1 MSEPTPTVL
10 RRRDALA
17 RGYTDGELRATCRT
31 GGLRRLRPGTYLS
44 DDAFAALD
52 AAGLHRELIR
62 ATLPGVSADAVVSH
76 QSAAVLHGL
85 PVWALPLDRVHV
97 TRDRSGGGKRTR
109 HLHSHRAPLPAA
121 DVVRCDGIAVT
132 SVARTVADLCRTVP
146 FEAAVVV
153 GDAGLHAAKLPATA
167 VVDALSY
174 AEGRPGHPA
183 ARRALGF
190 LDGRSESVGES
201 RSRVALAA
209 LGYDLPELQA
219 SLLDAD
225 GRFLGRVD
233 FLFADAGV
241 VGEFDG
247 KIKYGKYLRE
257 GQSPGDAVFAE
268 KQREDSMR
276 DMGWEVARW
285 TWHDLSNPTVIDA
298 RVRRALRRRHDRPR
312 PLGTVLR
319 PS

>member
-1 MSEPTPTVL
+1 MSEPIPTVL

-17 RGYTDGELRATCRT
+17 RGYTDGELRATCRN

-44 DDAFAALD
+44 GDVFDGLD
-52 AAGLHRELIR
+52 TVERHRELIR
-62 ATLPGVSADAVVSH
+62 ATLPGVSPDAVVSH

-85 PVWALPLDRVHV
+85 PAWALPLERVHV

-109 HLHSHRAPLPAA
+109 HLHSHSAPLPAE
-121 DVVRCDGIAVT
+121 DVVRCDGVAVT

-146 FEAAVVV
+146 FEAAVAV
-153 GDAGLHAAKLPATA
+153 GDAGLRVASLPVAAVA
-167 VVDALSY
+167 DALAY
-174 AEGRPGHPA
+174 AVGRPGHPA
-183 ARRALGF
+183 ARRALDF

-209 LGYDLPELQA
+209 LGFDAPGLQA
-219 SLLDAD
+219 SLLDEH

-247 KIKYGKYLRE
+247 KVKYGKYLRE
-257 GQSPGDAVFAE
+257 GQDPGEVVFAE
-268 KQREDSMR
+268 KQREDAIR
-276 DMGWEVARW
+276 DTGWEVVRW
-285 TWHDLSNPTVIDA
+285 TWSDLENPAVIDA
-298 RVRRALRRRHDRPR
+298 RIRRALRRRQGRPR
-312 PLGTVLR
+312 PLGTVLH

>member
-1 MSEPTPTVL
+1 MSEPIPTVL

-17 RGYTDGELRATCRT
+17 RGYTDGELRATCRS

-44 DDAFAALD
+44 GDAFAALD
-52 AAGLHRELIR
+52 AAELHHELVR
-62 ATLPGVSADAVVSH
+62 ATIPGVSADAVVSH

-97 TRDRSGGGKRTR
+97 TRHRSSGGKRTR
-109 HLHSHRAPLPAA
+109 HLHSHSAPLTAA
-121 DVVRCDGIAVT
+121 DVVLCDGISVT

-146 FEAAVVV
+146 FDVAVVV
-153 GDAGLHAAKLPATA
+153 GDAALRAAKLPVTA
-167 VVDALSY
+167 VADALVY
-174 AEGRPGHPA
+174 AERRPGYPA

-209 LGYDLPELQA
+209 LGFEPELQA
-219 SLLDAD
+219 SLLDPD

-233 FLFADAGV
+233 FLLADAGV

-247 KIKYGKYLRE
+247 KIKYGKYLRD
-257 GQSPGDAVFAE
+257 GQDPGDAVFAE
-268 KQREDSMR
+268 KQREDSIR

-285 TWHDLSNPTVIDA
+285 TWRDLSTPAVIDA
-298 RVRRALRRRHDRPR
+298 RIGRALLRRGRPR
-312 PLGTVLR
+312 PVGTALL
-319 PS
+319 PN

>member
-17 RGYTDGELRATCRT
+17 RGYTDGELRATCRN

-44 DDAFAALD
+44 GDVFAALD
-52 AAGLHRELIR
+52 AAELHHELIR

-109 HLHSHRAPLPAA
+109 HLHSHSAPLPTA
-121 DVVRCDGIAVT
+121 DVVRRNGIAVT
-132 SVARTVADLCRTVP
+132 SIARTVADLCRTMP
-146 FEAAVVV
+146 FEAAVAV
-153 GDAGLHAAKLPATA
+153 GDAGLRAAKLPVTA
-167 VVDALSY
+167 AADALAY
-174 AEGRPGHPA
+174 AERRPGHPA
-183 ARRALGF
+183 ARRALDF
-190 LDGRSESVGES
+190 IDARSESVGES
-201 RSRVALAA
+201 RSRVALTA
-209 LGYDLPELQA
+209 LGFEPELQA

-233 FLFADAGV
+233 FLLVAAGV

-247 KIKYGKYLRE
+247 KIKYGKYLRD

-268 KQREDSMR
+268 KQREDSIR

-285 TWHDLSNPTVIDA
+285 TWRDLSNPTVIDA
-298 RVRRALRRRHDRPR
+298 RIRRARRRREGRPR
-312 PLGTVLR
+312 PLGTVLL